1 VVSQDIAA
9 RRKEY
14 TLSKNKTRKEIT
26 MKIEIKNLTKIYP
39 RGKKKAL
46 NAVNIEIGEGIFG
59 LIGRNGAGKTTL
71 MRIVATI
78 MDATEGEIYFDG
90 KELNANKDEFR
101 SSLGY
106 LPQSTK
112 LMPRMNIVEFL
123 EYVCVMK
130 GMKDK
135 KLREEKIRNA
145 IETVGL
151 VGEEK
156 KRLKNY
162 SGGML
167 RRAGIAQALIGDP
180 KVLIIDEPTTGLD
193 PEERLYFLNL
203 LSQIALDRTII
214 FSTHITADI
223 EHLCNNICVIE
234 QGEVKYL
241 GEKGAFIDRI
251 DGKTFEHTGTPEEEA
266 MLRRETVVTSVAYVD
281 GKPRV
286 RYVADEPKT
295 ETSQSVEATLE
306 DSYIYSLGG
315 VKR

>member
-1 VVSQDIAA
+1 
-9 RRKEY
+9 
-14 TLSKNKTRKEIT
+14 

-46 NAVNIEIGEGIFG
+46 NGVNIEIGQGIFG

-78 MDATEGEIYFDG
+78 MDATDGEIYFDG
-90 KELNANKDEFR
+90 KELKANKDEFR

-123 EYVCVMK
+123 DYVCILK
-130 GMKDK
+130 GIKNK
-135 KLREEKIRNA
+135 AERKERIASA

-156 KRLKNY
+156 KRLGKY

-203 LSQIALDRTII
+203 LSKIAMERTII
-214 FSTHITADI
+214 
-223 EHLCNNICVIE
+223 L
-234 QGEVKYL
+234 
-241 GEKGAFIDRI
+241 
-251 DGKTFEHTGTPEEEA
+251 
-266 MLRRETVVTSVAYVD
+266 
-281 GKPRV
+281 
-286 RYVADEPKT
+286 EPFQAGRN
-295 ETSQSVEATLE
+295 SF
-306 DSYIYSLGG
+306 
-315 VKR
+315 

>member
-1 VVSQDIAA
+1 M
-9 RRKEY
+9 
-14 TLSKNKTRKEIT
+14 T
-26 MKIEIKNLTKIYP
+26 IEIKNLTKIYP

-46 NAVNIEIGEGIFG
+46 NSVNIEIGQGIFG

-78 MDATEGEIYFDG
+78 MDSTEGEIYFDG
-90 KELNANKDEFR
+90 KELLANKDEFR

-123 EYVCVMK
+123 DYVCVMK
-130 GMKDK
+130 GIKDK
-135 KLREEKIRNA
+135 AEREERIRKA

-156 KRLKNY
+156 KRLRSY

-193 PEERLYFLNL
+193 PEERGYFLNL
-203 LSQIALDRTII
+203 LSKIAADRTII

-223 EHLCNNICVIE
+223 EHLCKNICVLE
-234 QGEVKYL
+234 MGEVKYL
-241 GEKGAFIDRI
+241 GEKSVFIEQI
-251 DGKTFEHTGTPEEEA
+251 EGKLWEHTGTPAEET
-266 MLRRETVVTSVAYVD
+266 MLRKDTIVTSVAYID
-281 GKPRV
+281 GQPCV
-286 RYVADEPKT
+286 RYVADVAHT
-295 ETSQSVEATLE
+295 AASVGVKPTLE
-306 DSYIYSLGG
+306 DAYIFALGG

>member
-1 VVSQDIAA
+1 
-9 RRKEY
+9 
-14 TLSKNKTRKEIT
+14 

-46 NAVNIEIGEGIFG
+46 NGVNIEIGQGIFG

-78 MDATEGEIYFDG
+78 MDATDGEIYFDG
-90 KELNANKDEFR
+90 KALKANKDEFR

-123 EYVCVMK
+123 DYVCILK
-130 GMKDK
+130 GIKNK
-135 KLREEKIRNA
+135 AERKERIASA

-156 KRLKNY
+156 KRLGKY

-203 LSQIALDRTII
+203 LSKIAMERTII

-223 EHLCNNICVIE
+223 EHLCNNICVLE

-241 GEKGAFIDRI
+241 GEKTEFINRI
-251 DGKTFEHTGTPEEEA
+251 NGKLYEHSGSQYEEEQ
-266 MLRRETVVTSVAYVD
+266 LRKDTVVTSVAYVD
-281 GKPRV
+281 GRPRV
-286 RYVADEPKT
+286 RYVAEAPLF
-295 ETSQSVEATLE
+295 EGSVPVAPTLE
-306 DSYIYSLGG
+306 DSYIYALGG

>member
-1 VVSQDIAA
+1 M
-9 RRKEY
+9 
-14 TLSKNKTRKEIT
+14 N
-26 MKIEIKNLTKIYP
+26 IEIKNLTKIYP

-46 NAVNIEIGEGIFG
+46 DGVNITIGEGIFG

-71 MRIVATI
+71 MRIIATI
-78 MDATEGEIYFDG
+78 MDATDGEIFFDG
-90 KELNANKDEFR
+90 KALNLYKDEFR

-112 LMPRMNIVEFL
+112 LMPQLNIVEFL
-123 EYVCVMK
+123 DYVCIMK
-130 GMKDK
+130 GIKNK
-135 KLREEKIRNA
+135 SERQSRISAA

-156 KRLKNY
+156 KRLRNY

-203 LSQIALDRTII
+203 LSKIARDRTII

-223 EHLCNNICVIE
+223 EHLCQNICVLE

-241 GEKGAFIDRI
+241 GVKGEFIDRI
-251 DGKTFEHTGTPEEEA
+251 EGKLWEHTGTPEDEE
-266 MLRRETVVTSVAYVD
+266 MLRRETTVTSVTYVD
-281 GKPRV
+281 DSPRV
-286 RYVADEPKT
+286 RYVADEAMT
-295 ETSQSVEATLE
+295 ENSQNIKPTLE
-306 DSYIYSLGG
+306 DAYIYALGG

>member
-1 VVSQDIAA
+1 
-9 RRKEY
+9 
-14 TLSKNKTRKEIT
+14 
-26 MKIEIKNLTKIYP
+26 MKIEIKNLTKVYP

-46 NAVNIEIGEGIFG
+46 NGVNIEIGQGIFG

-78 MDATEGEIYFDG
+78 MDATDGEIYFDG
-90 KELNANKDEFR
+90 KELKANKDEFR

-123 EYVCVMK
+123 DYVCILK
-130 GMKDK
+130 GIKNK
-135 KLREEKIRNA
+135 AERKERIASA

-156 KRLKNY
+156 KRLGKY

-180 KVLIIDEPTTGLD
+180 KVLIIDEPTTGLN

-203 LSQIALDRTII
+203 LSKIAMERTII

-223 EHLCNNICVIE
+223 EHLCNNICVLE

-241 GEKGAFIDRI
+241 GEKAEFINRI
-251 DGKTFEHTGTPEEEA
+251 NGKLYEHTGSQYEEEQ
-266 MLRRETVVTSVAYVD
+266 LRKDTVVTSVAYVD
-281 GKPRV
+281 GRPRV
-286 RYVADEPKT
+286 RYVAEAPLF
-295 ETSQSVEATLE
+295 EGSVPVTPTLE
-306 DSYIYSLGG
+306 DSYIYALGG

>member
-1 VVSQDIAA
+1 M
-9 RRKEY
+9 
-14 TLSKNKTRKEIT
+14 N
-26 MKIEIKNLTKIYP
+26 IEIKNITKIYP

-46 NAVNIEIGEGIFG
+46 DGVNITIGEGIFG

-90 KELNANKDEFR
+90 KELNLYKDEFR

-112 LMPRMNIVEFL
+112 LMPQLNIVEFL
-123 EYVCVMK
+123 DYVCIMK
-130 GMKDK
+130 GIKNK
-135 KLREEKIRNA
+135 SERQSRIAAA

-156 KRLKNY
+156 KRLRNY

-203 LSQIALDRTII
+203 LSKIARDRTII

-223 EHLCNNICVIE
+223 EHLCQNICVLE

-241 GEKGAFIDRI
+241 GVKGEFIDRI
-251 DGKTFEHTGTPEEEA
+251 EGKLWEHTGTPEDEDL
-266 MLRRETVVTSVAYVD
+266 LRRETTVTSVTYVD
-281 GKPRV
+281 GSPRV
-286 RYVADEPKT
+286 RYVADEAKT
-295 ETSQSVEATLE
+295 ESSQNIKPTLE
-306 DSYIYSLGG
+306 DAYIYALGG

>member
-1 VVSQDIAA
+1 M
-9 RRKEY
+9 
-14 TLSKNKTRKEIT
+14 N
-26 MKIEIKNLTKIYP
+26 IEIKNLTKIYP

-46 NAVNIEIGEGIFG
+46 DGVNISIGEGIFG

-112 LMPRMNIVEFL
+112 LMPQLNIVEFL
-123 EYVCVMK
+123 DYVCIMK
-130 GMKDK
+130 GIKNK
-135 KLREEKIRNA
+135 SERQSRIAAA

-156 KRLKNY
+156 KRLRNY

-203 LSQIALDRTII
+203 LSKIARDRTII

-223 EHLCNNICVIE
+223 EHLCQNICVLE

-241 GEKGAFIDRI
+241 GVKGEFIDRI
-251 DGKTFEHTGTPEEEA
+251 EGKLWEHTGTPEDEDL
-266 MLRRETVVTSVAYVD
+266 LRRETTVTSVTYVD
-281 GKPRV
+281 GSPRV
-286 RYVADEPKT
+286 RYVADEAMT
-295 ETSQSVEATLE
+295 ENSQNIKPTLE
-306 DSYIYSLGG
+306 DAYIYALGG

>member
-1 VVSQDIAA
+1 M
-9 RRKEY
+9 
-14 TLSKNKTRKEIT
+14 N
-26 MKIEIKNLTKIYP
+26 IEIKNLTKIYP

-46 NAVNIEIGEGIFG
+46 DGVNITIGEGIFG

-78 MDATEGEIYFDG
+78 MDATDGEIYFDG
-90 KELNANKDEFR
+90 KELNTNKDEFR

-112 LMPRMNIVEFL
+112 LMPQLNIVEFL
-123 EYVCVMK
+123 DYVCIMK
-130 GMKDK
+130 GIKNK
-135 KLREEKIRNA
+135 SERQSRIAAA

-156 KRLKNY
+156 KRLRNY

-203 LSQIALDRTII
+203 LSKIARDRTII

-223 EHLCNNICVIE
+223 EHLCQNICVLE

-241 GEKGAFIDRI
+241 GVKGEFIDRI
-251 DGKTFEHTGTPEEEA
+251 EGKLWEHTGTPEDEEL
-266 MLRRETVVTSVAYVD
+266 LRRETTVTSVTYVD
-281 GKPRV
+281 GSPRV
-286 RYVADEPKT
+286 RYVADEAKT
-295 ETSQSVEATLE
+295 ESSQNIKPTLE
-306 DSYIYSLGG
+306 DAYIYALGG

>member
-1 VVSQDIAA
+1 
-9 RRKEY
+9 
-14 TLSKNKTRKEIT
+14 
-26 MKIEIKNLTKIYP
+26 MKIEIKNITKIYP

-46 NAVNIEIGEGIFG
+46 NGVNIEIGQGIFG

-71 MRIVATI
+71 MRIIATI
-78 MDATEGEIYFDG
+78 MDATDGEIYFDG
-90 KELNANKDEFR
+90 KELKANKDEFR

-112 LMPRMNIVEFL
+112 LMPRMNIAEFL
-123 EYVCVMK
+123 DYVCILK
-130 GMKDK
+130 GIKNK
-135 KLREEKIRNA
+135 VERKTKIASA

-156 KRLKNY
+156 KRLGKY

-180 KVLIIDEPTTGLD
+180 KVLVIDEPTTGLD

-203 LSQIALDRTII
+203 LSKIAMERTII

-223 EHLCNNICVIE
+223 EHVCNNICVLE

-241 GEKGAFIDRI
+241 GEKGAFINRVES
-251 DGKTFEHTGTPEEEA
+251 KLYEHTGTPAQEEQ
-266 MLRRETVVTSVAYVD
+266 LRKDTVVTSVAYVD
-281 GKPRV
+281 GKPCV
-286 RYVADEPKT
+286 RYVAEKPLF
-295 ETSQSVEATLE
+295 ETSVAVAPSLE
-306 DSYIYSLGG
+306 DAYIYALGG

>member
-1 VVSQDIAA
+1 
-9 RRKEY
+9 
-14 TLSKNKTRKEIT
+14 
-26 MKIEIKNLTKIYP
+26 MKIEIKNLTKVYP

-46 NAVNIEIGEGIFG
+46 NGVNIEIGQGIFG

-78 MDATEGEIYFDG
+78 MDATDGEIYFDG
-90 KELNANKDEFR
+90 KELKANKDEFR

-123 EYVCVMK
+123 DYVCILK
-130 GMKDK
+130 GIKNK
-135 KLREEKIRNA
+135 AERKERIASA

-156 KRLKNY
+156 KRLGKY

-203 LSQIALDRTII
+203 LSKIAMERTII

-223 EHLCNNICVIE
+223 EHLCNNICVLE

-241 GEKGAFIDRI
+241 GEKAEFINRI
-251 DGKTFEHTGTPEEEA
+251 NGKLYEHTGSQYEEEQ
-266 MLRRETVVTSVAYVD
+266 LRKDTVVTSVAYVD
-281 GKPRV
+281 GRPRV
-286 RYVADEPKT
+286 RYVAEAPLF
-295 ETSQSVEATLE
+295 EGSVPVTPTLE
-306 DSYIYSLGG
+306 DSYIYALGG

>member
-1 VVSQDIAA
+1 M
-9 RRKEY
+9 
-14 TLSKNKTRKEIT
+14 T
-26 MKIEIKNLTKIYP
+26 IEIKNLTKIYP

-46 NAVNIEIGEGIFG
+46 NNVNIEIGSGIFG

-71 MRIVATI
+71 MRILATI
-78 MDATEGEIYFDG
+78 MDSTDGEIYFDG
-90 KELNANKDEFR
+90 KELLANKDEFR

-112 LMPRMNIVEFL
+112 LMPRLNIVEFL
-123 EYVCVMK
+123 DYVCIMK
-130 GMKDK
+130 GIKNK
-135 KLREEKIRNA
+135 AERNVRIRKA

-156 KRLKNY
+156 KRLRNY

-193 PEERLYFLNL
+193 PEERGYFLNL
-203 LSQIALDRTII
+203 LSKIAADRTII

-223 EHLCNNICVIE
+223 EHLCRNICVLE
-234 QGEVKYL
+234 MGEVKYL
-241 GEKGAFIDRI
+241 GEKSAFISQI
-251 DGKTFEHTGTPEEEA
+251 EGKLWEHTGTPEDEKK
-266 MLRRETVVTSVAYVD
+266 LRQECVVTSVTYID
-281 GKPRV
+281 GIPCV
-286 RYVADEPKT
+286 RYAADEPHT
-295 ETSQSVEATLE
+295 PASVNVVPTLE
-306 DSYIYSLGG
+306 DAYIYALGG

>member
-1 VVSQDIAA
+1 MQIDIQ
-9 RRKEY
+9 
-14 TLSKNKTRKEIT
+14 
-26 MKIEIKNLTKIYP
+26 NLTKYYP
-39 RGKKKAL
+39 HGKKKAL
-46 NAVNIEIGEGIFG
+46 KGVNITIGEGIFG

-71 MRIVATI
+71 MRILATI
-78 MDATEGEIYFDG
+78 MRSTDGTITFDG
-90 KELNANKDEFR
+90 KDLKEHKKEFR

-112 LMPRMNIVEFL
+112 LMPRLNIVEFL
-123 EYVCVMK
+123 DYVCVLR
-130 GMKDK
+130 GMRDK
-135 KLREEKIRNA
+135 AARKECIQRS

-156 KRLKNY
+156 KLLRSY

-167 RRAGIAQALIGDP
+167 RRAGIAQALIGNP

-203 LSQIALDRTII
+203 LSRIASERTII

-223 EHLCNNICVIE
+223 EHLCNNICVLE

-241 GEKGAFIDRI
+241 GEKRPFIEQI
-251 DGKTFEHTGTPEEEA
+251 EGKIYEHIGSRQDEE
-266 MLRRETVVTSVAYVD
+266 MLRKETIVTSVAYVD
-281 GKPRV
+281 GMPCV
-286 RYVADEPKT
+286 RYVADTPHTEGSHPVEP
-295 ETSQSVEATLE
+295 TLE
-306 DSYIYSLGG
+306 DSYIFVLGG

>member
-1 VVSQDIAA
+1 
-9 RRKEY
+9 
-14 TLSKNKTRKEIT
+14 

-46 NAVNIEIGEGIFG
+46 NGVNIEIGQGIFG

-78 MDATEGEIYFDG
+78 MDATDGEIFFDG
-90 KELNANKDEFR
+90 KELKANKDEFR

-123 EYVCVMK
+123 DYVCILK
-130 GMKDK
+130 GIKNK
-135 KLREEKIRNA
+135 AERKERIASA

-156 KRLKNY
+156 KRLGKY

-203 LSQIALDRTII
+203 LSKIAMERTII

-223 EHLCNNICVIE
+223 EHLCNNICVLE

-241 GEKGAFIDRI
+241 GEKSEFIDRI
-251 DGKTFEHTGTPEEEA
+251 NGKLYEHTGSQYEEEQ
-266 MLRRETVVTSVAYVD
+266 LRKDTVVTSVAYVD
-281 GKPRV
+281 GRPRV
-286 RYVADEPKT
+286 RYVAEAPLFDG
-295 ETSQSVEATLE
+295 SVPVTPTLE
-306 DSYIYSLGG
+306 DSYIYALGG

>member
-1 VVSQDIAA
+1 
-9 RRKEY
+9 
-14 TLSKNKTRKEIT
+14 

-46 NAVNIEIGEGIFG
+46 NGVNIEIGQGIFG

-78 MDATEGEIYFDG
+78 MDATDGEIYFDG
-90 KELNANKDEFR
+90 KELKANKDEFR

-112 LMPRMNIVEFL
+112 LIPRMNIVEFL
-123 EYVCVMK
+123 DYVCILK
-130 GMKDK
+130 GIKNK
-135 KLREEKIRNA
+135 AERKERIASA

-156 KRLKNY
+156 KRLGKY

-203 LSQIALDRTII
+203 LSKIAMERTII

-223 EHLCNNICVIE
+223 EHLCNNICVLE

-241 GEKGAFIDRI
+241 GEKAEFINRI
-251 DGKTFEHTGTPEEEA
+251 NGKLYEHTGSQYEEEQ
-266 MLRRETVVTSVAYVD
+266 LRKDTVVTSVAYVD
-281 GKPRV
+281 GRPRV
-286 RYVADEPKT
+286 RYVAEAPLF
-295 ETSQSVEATLE
+295 EGSVPVAPTLE
-306 DSYIYSLGG
+306 DSYIYALGG

>member
-1 VVSQDIAA
+1 M
-9 RRKEY
+9 
-14 TLSKNKTRKEIT
+14 N
-26 MKIEIKNLTKIYP
+26 IEIKNLTKIYP

-46 NAVNIEIGEGIFG
+46 DGVNISIGEGIFG

-78 MDATEGEIYFDG
+78 MDATDGEIYFDG

-112 LMPRMNIVEFL
+112 LMPQLNIVEFL
-123 EYVCVMK
+123 DYVCIMK
-130 GMKDK
+130 GIKNK
-135 KLREEKIRNA
+135 SERQSRIAAA

-156 KRLKNY
+156 KRLRNY

-203 LSQIALDRTII
+203 LSKIARDRTII

-223 EHLCNNICVIE
+223 EHLCQNICVLE

-241 GEKGAFIDRI
+241 GVKGEFIDRI
-251 DGKTFEHTGTPEEEA
+251 EDKLWEHTGTPEDEE
-266 MLRRETVVTSVAYVD
+266 MLRHETTVTSVTYID
-281 GKPRV
+281 GSPRV
-286 RYVADEPKT
+286 RYVADEAKT
-295 ETSQSVEATLE
+295 ESSQNIKPTLE
-306 DSYIYSLGG
+306 DAYIYALGG

>member
-1 VVSQDIAA
+1 
-9 RRKEY
+9 
-14 TLSKNKTRKEIT
+14 

-46 NAVNIEIGEGIFG
+46 NGVNIEIGQGIFG

-78 MDATEGEIYFDG
+78 MDATDGEIFFDG
-90 KELNANKDEFR
+90 KELKTNKDEFR

-123 EYVCVMK
+123 DYVCILK
-130 GMKDK
+130 GIKNK
-135 KLREEKIRNA
+135 EERKTRIASA

-156 KRLKNY
+156 KRLGKY

-203 LSQIALDRTII
+203 LSKIAMERTII

-223 EHLCNNICVIE
+223 EHLCNNICVLE

-241 GEKGAFIDRI
+241 GEKAEFINRI
-251 DGKTFEHTGTPEEEA
+251 IGKLYEHSGSQYEEEQ
-266 MLRRETVVTSVAYVD
+266 LRKDTVVTSVAYVD
-281 GKPRV
+281 GRPRV
-286 RYVADEPKT
+286 RYVAEAPLF
-295 ETSQSVEATLE
+295 EGSVPVTPTLE
-306 DSYIYSLGG
+306 DSYIYALGG

>member
-1 VVSQDIAA
+1 
-9 RRKEY
+9 
-14 TLSKNKTRKEIT
+14 

-46 NAVNIEIGEGIFG
+46 NGVNIEIGQGIFG

-78 MDATEGEIYFDG
+78 MDATDGEIFFDG
-90 KELNANKDEFR
+90 KALKANKDEFR

-123 EYVCVMK
+123 DYVCILK
-130 GMKDK
+130 GIKNK
-135 KLREEKIRNA
+135 AERKERIASA

-156 KRLKNY
+156 KRLGKY

-203 LSQIALDRTII
+203 LSKIAMERTII

-223 EHLCNNICVIE
+223 EHLCNNICVLE

-241 GEKGAFIDRI
+241 GEKGEFINRI
-251 DGKTFEHTGTPEEEA
+251 NGKLYEHSGSQYEEEQ
-266 MLRRETVVTSVAYVD
+266 LRKDTVVTSVAYVD
-281 GKPRV
+281 GRPRV
-286 RYVADEPKT
+286 RYVAEAPMF
-295 ETSQSVEATLE
+295 EGSVPVAPTLE
-306 DSYIYSLGG
+306 DSYIYALGG

>member
-1 VVSQDIAA
+1 
-9 RRKEY
+9 
-14 TLSKNKTRKEIT
+14 

-46 NAVNIEIGEGIFG
+46 NGVNIEIGQGIFG

-78 MDATEGEIYFDG
+78 MDATDGEIYFDG
-90 KELNANKDEFR
+90 KELKANKDEFR

-123 EYVCVMK
+123 DYVCILK
-130 GMKDK
+130 GIKNK
-135 KLREEKIRNA
+135 AERKERIASA

-156 KRLKNY
+156 KRLGKY

-203 LSQIALDRTII
+203 LSKIAMERTII

-223 EHLCNNICVIE
+223 EHLCNNICVLE

-241 GEKGAFIDRI
+241 GEKGEFINRI
-251 DGKTFEHTGTPEEEA
+251 TGKLYEHTGSQYEEEQ
-266 MLRRETVVTSVAYVD
+266 LRKDTVVTSVAYVD

-286 RYVADEPKT
+286 RYVAEAPLFED
-295 ETSQSVEATLE
+295 SVSVAPTLE
-306 DSYIYSLGG
+306 DSYIYALGG

>member
-1 VVSQDIAA
+1 MHIQ
-9 RRKEY
+9 
-14 TLSKNKTRKEIT
+14 
-26 MKIEIKNLTKIYP
+26 IKDLTKIYP

-46 NAVNIEIGEGIFG
+46 NNVNITIGEGIFG

-71 MRIVATI
+71 MRIIATI
-78 MDATEGEIYFDG
+78 MDATEGEIYFDS
-90 KELNANKDEFR
+90 KELKTNKDEFR

-123 EYVCVMK
+123 DYVCILK
-130 GMKDK
+130 GIKNK
-135 KLREEKIRNA
+135 AERKEKIANA

-156 KRLKNY
+156 KRLGKY

-203 LSQIALDRTII
+203 LSKIAMERTII

-223 EHLCNNICVIE
+223 EHLCNNICVLE

-241 GEKGAFIDRI
+241 GEKGNFINRI
-251 DGKTFEHTGTPEEEA
+251 DGKLFEHTGTPAEEE
-266 MLRRETVVTSVAYVD
+266 MLRKETVVTSVAYVD
-281 GKPRV
+281 GKPCV
-286 RYVADEPKT
+286 RYVADEAKT
-295 ETSQSVEATLE
+295 EASISVAPTLE
-306 DSYIYSLGG
+306 DSYIYALGG

>member
-1 VVSQDIAA
+1 
-9 RRKEY
+9 
-14 TLSKNKTRKEIT
+14 
-26 MKIEIKNLTKIYP
+26 MKIEIKNITKIYP
-39 RGKKKAL
+39 KGKKKAL
-46 NAVNIEIGEGIFG
+46 NGVNIEIGQGIFG

-78 MDATEGEIYFDG
+78 MDATDGEIYFDG
-90 KELNANKDEFR
+90 KELKANKDEFR

-123 EYVCVMK
+123 DYVCILK
-130 GMKDK
+130 GIKNK
-135 KLREEKIRNA
+135 AERKEKIANA

-156 KRLKNY
+156 KRLGKY

-180 KVLIIDEPTTGLD
+180 KVLIVDEPTTGLD

-203 LSQIALDRTII
+203 LSKIAMERTII

-223 EHLCNNICVIE
+223 EHLCNNICVLE

-241 GEKGAFIDRI
+241 GEKDTFINRI
-251 DGKTFEHTGTPEEEA
+251 EGKLYEHTGTPFEEEQ
-266 MLRRETVVTSVAYVD
+266 LRKDTVVTSVAYVD
-281 GKPRV
+281 GKPKI
-286 RYVADEPKT
+286 RYVADAPVFE
-295 ETSQSVEATLE
+295 SSVAAAPTLE
-306 DSYIYSLGG
+306 DSYIYALGG

>member
-1 VVSQDIAA
+1 
-9 RRKEY
+9 
-14 TLSKNKTRKEIT
+14 

-46 NAVNIEIGEGIFG
+46 NGVNIEIGQGIFG

-78 MDATEGEIYFDG
+78 MDATDGEIYFDG
-90 KELNANKDEFR
+90 KELKANKDEFR

-123 EYVCVMK
+123 DYVCILK
-130 GMKDK
+130 GIKNK
-135 KLREEKIRNA
+135 AERKEKIASA

-156 KRLKNY
+156 KRLGKY

-203 LSQIALDRTII
+203 LSKIAMERTII

-223 EHLCNNICVIE
+223 EHLCNNICVLE

-241 GEKGAFIDRI
+241 GEKTEFINRI
-251 DGKTFEHTGTPEEEA
+251 NGKLYEHTGSQYEEEQ
-266 MLRRETVVTSVAYVD
+266 LRKDTVVTSVAYVD
-281 GKPRV
+281 GRPRV
-286 RYVADEPKT
+286 RYVAEAPLF
-295 ETSQSVEATLE
+295 EGSVPVAPTLE
-306 DSYIYSLGG
+306 DSYIYALGG

>member
-1 VVSQDIAA
+1 
-9 RRKEY
+9 
-14 TLSKNKTRKEIT
+14 

-46 NAVNIEIGEGIFG
+46 NGVNIEIGQGIFG

-78 MDATEGEIYFDG
+78 MDATDGEIYFDG
-90 KELNANKDEFR
+90 KELKANKDEFR

-123 EYVCVMK
+123 DYVCILK
-130 GMKDK
+130 GIKNK
-135 KLREEKIRNA
+135 AERKEKIASA

-156 KRLKNY
+156 KRLGKY

-203 LSQIALDRTII
+203 LSKIAMERTII

-223 EHLCNNICVIE
+223 EHLCNNICVLE

-241 GEKGAFIDRI
+241 GEKGEFINRI
-251 DGKTFEHTGTPEEEA
+251 EGKLYEHTGSQYEEEQ
-266 MLRRETVVTSVAYVD
+266 LRKDTIVTSVAYVD
-281 GKPRV
+281 GRPRV
-286 RYVADEPKT
+286 RYVAEAPLFDG
-295 ETSQSVEATLE
+295 SVPVAPTLE
-306 DSYIYSLGG
+306 DSYIYALGG

>member
-1 VVSQDIAA
+1 
-9 RRKEY
+9 
-14 TLSKNKTRKEIT
+14 

-46 NAVNIEIGEGIFG
+46 NGVNIEIGQGIFG

-78 MDATEGEIYFDG
+78 MDATDGEIYFDG
-90 KELNANKDEFR
+90 KELKANKDEFR

-123 EYVCVMK
+123 DYVCILK
-130 GMKDK
+130 GIKNK
-135 KLREEKIRNA
+135 EERKTRIASA

-156 KRLKNY
+156 KRLGKY

-203 LSQIALDRTII
+203 LSKIAMERTII

-223 EHLCNNICVIE
+223 EHLCNNICVLE

-241 GEKGAFIDRI
+241 GEKSEFINRI
-251 DGKTFEHTGTPEEEA
+251 NGKLYEHSGSQYEEEQ
-266 MLRRETVVTSVAYVD
+266 LRKDTVVTSVAYVD
-281 GKPRV
+281 GRPRV
-286 RYVADEPKT
+286 RYVAEAPLF
-295 ETSQSVEATLE
+295 EGSVPVAPTLE
-306 DSYIYSLGG
+306 DSYIYALGG

>member
-1 VVSQDIAA
+1 
-9 RRKEY
+9 
-14 TLSKNKTRKEIT
+14 

-46 NAVNIEIGEGIFG
+46 NGVNIEIGQGIFG

-71 MRIVATI
+71 MRIVTTI
-78 MDATEGEIYFDG
+78 MDATDGEIYFDG
-90 KELNANKDEFR
+90 KELKANKDEFR

-123 EYVCVMK
+123 GYVCILK
-130 GMKDK
+130 GIKNK
-135 KLREEKIRNA
+135 AERKERIASA

-156 KRLKNY
+156 KRLGKY

-203 LSQIALDRTII
+203 LSKIAMERTII

-223 EHLCNNICVIE
+223 EHLCNNICVLE

-241 GEKGAFIDRI
+241 GEKAEFINRI
-251 DGKTFEHTGTPEEEA
+251 IGKLYEHSGSQYEEEQ
-266 MLRRETVVTSVAYVD
+266 LRKDTVVTSVAYVD
-281 GKPRV
+281 GRPRV
-286 RYVADEPKT
+286 RYVAEAPLF
-295 ETSQSVEATLE
+295 EGSVPVTPTLE
-306 DSYIYSLGG
+306 DSYIYALGG

>member
-1 VVSQDIAA
+1 
-9 RRKEY
+9 
-14 TLSKNKTRKEIT
+14 

-39 RGKKKAL
+39 RGKKKSL
-46 NAVNIEIGEGIFG
+46 NGVNIEIGQGIFG

-78 MDATEGEIYFDG
+78 MDATDGEIYFDG
-90 KELNANKDEFR
+90 KELKANKDEFR

-123 EYVCVMK
+123 DYVCILK
-130 GMKDK
+130 GIKNKAERK
-135 KLREEKIRNA
+135 KRIASA

-156 KRLKNY
+156 KRLGKY

-203 LSQIALDRTII
+203 LSKIAMERTII

-223 EHLCNNICVIE
+223 EHLCNNICVLE

-241 GEKGAFIDRI
+241 GEKSEFIDRI
-251 DGKTFEHTGTPEEEA
+251 NGKLYEHTGSQYEEEQ
-266 MLRRETVVTSVAYVD
+266 LRKDTVVTSVAYVD
-281 GKPRV
+281 GRPRV
-286 RYVADEPKT
+286 RYVAEAPLF
-295 ETSQSVEATLE
+295 EGSVPVSPTLE
-306 DSYIYSLGG
+306 DSYIYALGG

>member
-1 VVSQDIAA
+1 
-9 RRKEY
+9 
-14 TLSKNKTRKEIT
+14 

-46 NAVNIEIGEGIFG
+46 NGVNIEIGKGIFG
-59 LIGRNGAGKTTL
+59 LIRRNGAGKTTL

-78 MDATEGEIYFDG
+78 MDATNGEIYFDG
-90 KELNANKDEFR
+90 KELKANKDEFR

-123 EYVCVMK
+123 DYVCILK
-130 GMKDK
+130 GIKNK
-135 KLREEKIRNA
+135 AERKERIASA

-156 KRLKNY
+156 KRLGKY

-203 LSQIALDRTII
+203 LSKIAMERTII

-223 EHLCNNICVIE
+223 EHLCNNICVLE

-241 GEKGAFIDRI
+241 GEKTEFINRI
-251 DGKTFEHTGTPEEEA
+251 NSKLYEHSGSQYEEEQ
-266 MLRRETVVTSVAYVD
+266 LRKDTVVTSVTYVD
-281 GKPRV
+281 GNPRV
-286 RYVADEPKT
+286 RYVAEAPLL
-295 ETSQSVEATLE
+295 EGSVPVAPTLE
-306 DSYIYSLGG
+306 DAYIYALSG

>member
-1 VVSQDIAA
+1 M
-9 RRKEY
+9 
-14 TLSKNKTRKEIT
+14 N
-26 MKIEIKNLTKIYP
+26 IEIKNLTKIYP

-46 NAVNIEIGEGIFG
+46 DGVDITIGEGIFG

-78 MDATEGEIYFDG
+78 MDATDGAIYFDG
-90 KELNANKDEFR
+90 KELNTNKDEFR

-112 LMPRMNIVEFL
+112 LMPQLNIVEFL
-123 EYVCVMK
+123 DYVCIMK
-130 GMKDK
+130 GIKNK
-135 KLREEKIRNA
+135 SERQSRIAAA

-156 KRLKNY
+156 KRLRNY

-203 LSQIALDRTII
+203 LSKIARDRTII

-223 EHLCNNICVIE
+223 EHLCQNICVLE

-241 GEKGAFIDRI
+241 GVKGEFIDRI
-251 DGKTFEHTGTPEEEA
+251 EGKLWEHTGTPEDEE
-266 MLRRETVVTSVAYVD
+266 MLRRETTVTSVTYVD
-281 GKPRV
+281 GSPRV
-286 RYVADEPKT
+286 RYVADEAKT
-295 ETSQSVEATLE
+295 ENSQNIKPTLE
-306 DSYIYSLGG
+306 DAYIYALGG

>member
-1 VVSQDIAA
+1 M
-9 RRKEY
+9 
-14 TLSKNKTRKEIT
+14 N
-26 MKIEIKNLTKIYP
+26 IEIKNLTKIYP

-46 NAVNIEIGEGIFG
+46 DGVNITIGEGIFG

-78 MDATEGEIYFDG
+78 MDATDGEIFFDG
-90 KELNANKDEFR
+90 KALNLYKDEFR

-112 LMPRMNIVEFL
+112 LMPQLNIVEFL
-123 EYVCVMK
+123 DYVCIMK
-130 GMKDK
+130 GIKNK
-135 KLREEKIRNA
+135 SERQSRIAAA

-156 KRLKNY
+156 KRLRNY

-203 LSQIALDRTII
+203 LSKIARDRTII

-223 EHLCNNICVIE
+223 EHLCQNICVLE

-241 GEKGAFIDRI
+241 GVKGEFIDRI
-251 DGKTFEHTGTPEEEA
+251 EGKLWEHSGTPEDEDL
-266 MLRRETVVTSVAYVD
+266 LRRETTVTSVTYVD
-281 GKPRV
+281 GSPRV
-286 RYVADEPKT
+286 RYVADEAKT
-295 ETSQSVEATLE
+295 ENSQNIKPTLE
-306 DSYIYSLGG
+306 DAYIYALGG

>member
-1 VVSQDIAA
+1 MQI
-9 RRKEY
+9 
-14 TLSKNKTRKEIT
+14 EIT
-26 MKIEIKNLTKIYP
+26 NLTKIYP

-46 NAVNIEIGEGIFG
+46 DGVNLTIGEGIFG

-71 MRIVATI
+71 MRILATI
-78 MDATEGEIYFDG
+78 MKFTDGQITFDG
-90 KELNANKDEFR
+90 KDLMENKDEFR

-112 LMPRMNIVEFL
+112 LMPRLNIVEVL
-123 EYVCVMK
+123 DYVCVLR

-135 KLREEKIRNA
+135 AQRKEAIERS

-156 KRLKNY
+156 KYLRSY

-167 RRAGIAQALIGDP
+167 RRAGIAQALIGEP

-203 LSQIALDRTII
+203 LSRIAAERTII

-223 EHLCNNICVIE
+223 EHLCNNICVLE
-234 QGEVKYL
+234 QGQVEYL
-241 GEKGAFIDRI
+241 GDKTSFIERI
-251 DGKTFEHTGTPEEEA
+251 NGYLYEHTGTQTEEA
-266 MLRRETVVTSVAYVD
+266 MLRQDAIVTSVAYVD
-281 GKPRV
+281 GNPRV
-286 RYVADEPKT
+286 RYVSEKPLTGGSKPVEP
-295 ETSQSVEATLE
+295 SLE
-306 DSYIYSLGG
+306 DAYIFALGG

>member
-1 VVSQDIAA
+1 M
-9 RRKEY
+9 
-14 TLSKNKTRKEIT
+14 N
-26 MKIEIKNLTKIYP
+26 IEIKSLTKIYP

-46 NAVNIEIGEGIFG
+46 DSVNITIGEGIFG

-78 MDATEGEIYFDG
+78 MDATDGEIFFDG
-90 KELNANKDEFR
+90 KALNLYKDEFR

-112 LMPRMNIVEFL
+112 LMPQLNIVEFL
-123 EYVCVMK
+123 DYVCIMK
-130 GMKDK
+130 GIKNK
-135 KLREEKIRNA
+135 SERQSRIAAA

-156 KRLKNY
+156 KRLRNY

-180 KVLIIDEPTTGLD
+180 KILIIDEPTTGLD

-203 LSQIALDRTII
+203 LSKIARDRTII

-223 EHLCNNICVIE
+223 EHLCQNICVLE

-241 GEKGAFIDRI
+241 GVKGEFIDRI
-251 DGKTFEHTGTPEEEA
+251 EGKLWEHNGTPEDEEL
-266 MLRRETVVTSVAYVD
+266 LRTESVVTSVAYVD
-281 GKPRV
+281 GAPCV
-286 RYVADEPKT
+286 RYVSDAPVLPGST
-295 ETSQSVEATLE
+295 AITATLE
-306 DSYIYSLGG
+306 DAYIYALGG

>member
-1 VVSQDIAA
+1 M
-9 RRKEY
+9 
-14 TLSKNKTRKEIT
+14 N
-26 MKIEIKNLTKIYP
+26 IEIKNLSKIYP

-46 NAVNIEIGEGIFG
+46 SGVDITIPQGIFG

-78 MDATEGEIYFDG
+78 MDATEGDIYFDG
-90 KELNANKDEFR
+90 KDLKTNKDEFR
-101 SSLGY
+101 ASLGY

-112 LMPRMNIVEFL
+112 LMPSLNIVEFL
-123 EYVCVMK
+123 DYVCIMK
-130 GMKDK
+130 GIKDK
-135 KLREEKIRNA
+135 TERRERITKA

-156 KRLKNY
+156 KRLRNY

-203 LSQIALDRTII
+203 LSKIALDRTII

-223 EHLCNNICVIE
+223 EHLCNHICVLE
-234 QGEVKYL
+234 LGEVKYL
-241 GEKGAFIDRI
+241 GEKSAFISRI
-251 DGKTFEHTGTPEEEA
+251 EGKVWEYTGTPGEEA
-266 MLRRETVVTSVAYVD
+266 ALRADTVVTSVAYVD
-281 GKPRV
+281 GKPCV
-286 RYVADEPKT
+286 RYVADAPYTADSTQVKP
-295 ETSQSVEATLE
+295 TLE
-306 DSYIYSLGG
+306 DAYIFALGG